1 MKVLR
6 GDIFYADLSPV
17 VGSEQSG
24 VRPILVVQNDIGN
37 KYSPTIIAVAITSK
51 IKNKMPTHIEI
62 DGSKYGLDKKSV
74 ILAEQIRTLDKKRLK
89 EKVGVL
95 DKNTLDKVK
104 HAIEISCGLRG
115 DVSFEEYMLYLSN
128 KNMG

>member
-24 VRPILVVQNDIGN
+24 IRPILVVQNDIGN

-89 EKVGVL
+89 EKVGSL
-95 DKNTLDKVK
+95 DKDTLNKVK

-115 DVSFEEYMLYLSN
+115 KISFDEYLKYLSV
-128 KNMG
+128 K